1 MPHKQVFSVV
11 GRPMMTPVHPVEI
24 LKEDVLPALDLTVTK
39 AARQLGVSR
48 QSLHRIMAGQQ
59 PVTVEM
65 ALRLGK
71 FCGNGP
77 ELWLRMQQAYDLW
90 FAEQRLL
97 SEIARIPAH
106 G

>member
-1 MPHKQVFSVV
+1 MPHKQEYAVI
-11 GRPMMTPVHPVEI
+11 GRPMMSPVHPGEI
-24 LKEDVLPALDLTVTK
+24 MKEDVLPALNLTVAE

-48 QSLHRIMAGQQ
+48 QSLHRIMASQQ
-59 PVTVEM
+59 PITVEM

-90 FAEQRLL
+90 FAEQRLHG
-97 SEIARIPAH
+97 EIARIPAH

>member
-1 MPHKQVFSVV
+1 MAQQQEYLVDKPPQ
-11 GRPMMTPVHPVEI
+11 MAPVHPGAV
-24 LKEDVLPALDLTVTK
+24 LRDDVLPALGISVSEV
-39 AARQLGVSR
+39 ARQLGVSR

-65 ALRLGK
+65 ALRLGR

-77 ELWLRMQQAYDLW
+77 ALWLRMQQAYDLW
-90 FAEQRLL
+90 QAEPRLR
-97 SEIARIPAH
+97 SELERIPAH